1 MKSPTDGCFA
11 LTIPIFGARSI
22 NDALLFLAVAIL
34 LVAPGRPRLP
44 YVFHRLDHGLF
55 APNDVR
61 RARMKVVKKIRN
73 LHAETSSA
81 IFAGTW
87 WAEFVDVEF
96 DLQNIIIQRT
106 DRVKQKAG
114 PKFVLVNKHFG
125 IPNEHDY
132 IEKTLGAP
140 ISATRLAAGPYE
152 LLEVNSPP

>member
-1 MKSPTDGCFA
+1 
-11 LTIPIFGARSI
+11 
-22 NDALLFLAVAIL
+22 
-34 LVAPGRPRLP
+34 
-44 YVFHRLDHGLF
+44 
-55 APNDVR
+55 
-61 RARMKVVKKIRN
+61 MKVVKKIRN
-73 LHAETSSA
+73 LHAETPSA

-106 DRVKQKAG
+106 DRINQKPG

-132 IEKTLGAP
+132 IEKTLGTP

>member
-1 MKSPTDGCFA
+1 M
-11 LTIPIFGARSI
+11 

-34 LVAPGRPRLP
+34 LVAPGRSRLP
-44 YVFHRLDHGLF
+44 YIFHRLDHGLF

-61 RARMKVVKKIRN
+61 RARMKVVKEIRN
-73 LHAETSSA
+73 LHAETPSA

-96 DLQNIIIQRT
+96 DLENIMIRRT
-106 DRVKQKAG
+106 DQVTQEPGR
-114 PKFVLVNKHFG
+114 KFVLLNKHFG

-132 IEKTLGAP
+132 IQKTLGVP